1 MLQQE
6 AGGDCDAGGEKQN
19 ITDSP
24 MSFDHCAGGRHSGY
38 CLGKLSWSQKVWK
51 VTWYTARVSCRHGVA
66 PPLLVGE
73 APANRTP
80 SRSKRRDK
88 VPSDHLLNSG
98 RIFGF
103 FCVRSSFVLKC

>member
-38 CLGKLSWSQKVWK
+38 CLGKLSWSQKV
-51 VTWYTARVSCRHGVA
+51 
-66 PPLLVGE
+66 
-73 APANRTP
+73 
-80 SRSKRRDK
+80 
-88 VPSDHLLNSG
+88 
-98 RIFGF
+98 
-103 FCVRSSFVLKC
+103 